1 MSTDFIQ
8 RNGRRFLREVPNYP
22 LPVDLT
28 ELHRQSLRTSLLL
41 EVLGRPFSSRFLK
54 PPERILEMICGPA
67 VWSLKCDRY
76 FKQMGCHNVRFT
88 GLDVAPL
95 APDLSRFGVN
105 WQFIQHDLRK
115 PPMPFGEGEFDLI
128 MVNDG
133 TTVMPSGKDV
143 RTNPITALKK
153 YLRPGGCVE
162 VLESDY
168 IFRCLQAEPAAPPG
182 SDLRNV
188 RRT

>member
-76 FKQMGCHNVRFT
+76 LKQMGCHNVRFT

-105 WQFIQHDLRK
+105 WQFIQHIYENRQCRLEK
-115 PPMPFGEGEFDLI
+115 ANSISSWSTTEPQSCHLGKMFG
-128 MVNDG
+128 
-133 TTVMPSGKDV
+133 
-143 RTNPITALKK
+143 PIRS
-153 YLRPGGCVE
+153 RP
-162 VLESDY
+162 
-168 IFRCLQAEPAAPPG
+168 
-182 SDLRNV
+182 
-188 RRT
+188 